1 MSSAEGTSRARGLHA
16 HLPRLVAIAA
26 VVLLVGLL
34 TYGLAKKAPNDSV
47 DQSLANG
54 TAPLAPSFNDPVL
67 EAGRLPQPL
76 ARGVK
81 PALAD
86 RQLSLGELKGTPFV
100 LNFWASWCIPCREE
114 APILRQGWARFG
126 PKGILFIGLN
136 MQDLTSDARH
146 FIQEFDVSYPTI
158 REPSN
163 DTAQAYGVTG
173 VPETFFVT
181 AKGRIVGH
189 VIGAIT
195 PAKLRQG
202 ALAAKTHRLVG
213 SVSGGARR
221 PVR

>member
-1 MSSAEGTSRARGLHA
+1 MSTEQAESRAHRLRSR
-16 HLPRLVAIAA
+16 LPRLVAIVA
-26 VVLLVGLL
+26 VLLLVGLL

-54 TAPLAPSFNDPVL
+54 TAPLAPSFDDPVL
-67 EAGRLPQPL
+67 DGGTLPAQL
-76 ARGVK
+76 AGVK

-86 RQLSLGELKGTPFV
+86 GQLSLGELRGTPFV
-100 LNFWASWCIPCREE
+100 LNFWASWCIPCRDE
-114 APILRQGWARFG
+114 APILRQGWRRFG
-126 PKGILFIGLN
+126 PKGVLFVGLN
-136 MQDLTSDARH
+136 MQDLTSDAQH
-146 FIQEFDVSYPTI
+146 FIHEFDVSYPTI

-189 VIGAIT
+189 VIGAVT
-195 PAKLRQG
+195 AAKLRQG
-202 ALAAKTHRLVG
+202 ALAAKTQRLVG
-213 SVSGGARR
+213 SENGGARR